1 MPSEVTFE
9 DTLAVGNTQAR
20 QRTFYH
26 LSTPICHILSPLH
39 NRLTTNP
46 ARIIAGPIPQHGHQD
61 TQQSVAK
68 SA

>member
-1 MPSEVTFE
+1 MPFDVIPEITPPQVTPE
-9 DTLAVGNTQAR
+9 GG
-20 QRTFYH
+20 QRTFYP
-26 LSTPICHILSPLH
+26 LSTPICQILSPLH